1 MATQNLEFSQAMSDF
16 ATMFPEFDSDVIE
29 AVLRANSGAVDATI
43 DALLQM
49 STDNHNE
56 KLRNEL
62 DGGATTTTDGKGAPD
77 LIATKPAKSSNGG
90 ETNGVKA
97 KIPPAHSTATSKR
110 WNPPILGPLPPGFL
124 RLATTQYGDVSLDDE
139 QFAEM
144 LQNEEFM
151 NELRWNKDFLTALE
165 KDKVQDNLA
174 FKDRLRNMG
183 KTSRKKFLQLARVF
197 TWQRN
202 KKPPVNSGL
211 LQEEAS
217 DEDTDLKIRKH

>member
-1 MATQNLEFSQAMSDF
+1 MATQNIEFSQAMSDF

-62 DGGATTTTDGKGAPD
+62 DQTTEGGTKLQHPDLLLSKTNSTTTTTT
-77 LIATKPAKSSNGG
+77 TK
-90 ETNGVKA
+90 
-97 KIPPAHSTATSKR
+97 TATSEMNGAKGKTLSQSQSTTNKR
-110 WNPPILGPLPPGFL
+110 WNPPILGPLPASFL
-124 RLATTQYGDVSLDDE
+124 RIAPTQYEMNLDDE

-151 NELRWNKDFLTALE
+151 NELRWNK
-165 KDKVQDNLA
+165 V
-174 FKDRLRNMG
+174 
-183 KTSRKKFLQLARVF
+183 SHSCV
-197 TWQRN
+197 
-202 KKPPVNSGL
+202 
-211 LQEEAS
+211 
-217 DEDTDLKIRKH
+217 

>member
-1 MATQNLEFSQAMSDF
+1 MATQNIEFATAMSDF

-62 DGGATTTTDGKGAPD
+62 DSTTDGSAVGVKNSPAAG
-77 LIATKPAKSSNGG
+77 TKPKVNSESNETGVKGKVMTQLNKSS
-90 ETNGVKA
+90 
-97 KIPPAHSTATSKR
+97 STKR
-110 WNPPILGPLPPGFL
+110 WNPPMLGPLPPSFL
-124 RLATTQYGDVSLDDE
+124 RIAPTQYDINLDDE

-151 NELRWNKDFLTALE
+151 NELRWNKDFLSALE

-183 KTSRKKFLQLARVF
+183 KTSRKKFTQLARMF

-211 LQEEAS
+211 LQEEQS
-217 DEDTDLKIRKH
+217 DEDTDLKIRKN

>member
-1 MATQNLEFSQAMSDF
+1 MANTQNIEFSQAMSDF

-62 DGGATTTTDGKGAPD
+62 DQTGTATTTDGKTAPD
-77 LIATKPAKSSNGG
+77 LISTGKP
-90 ETNGVKA
+90 ETNGKL
-97 KIPPAHSTATSKR
+97 STK
-110 WNPPILGPLPPGFL
+110 WNPPILGPLPPNFL
-124 RLATTQYGDVSLDDE
+124 RLNTQYEVNLDDE

-151 NELRWNKDFLTALE
+151 NELRWNKVTTFFLSI
-165 KDKVQDNLA
+165 NH
-174 FKDRLRNMG
+174 F
-183 KTSRKKFLQLARVF
+183 
-197 TWQRN
+197 
-202 KKPPVNSGL
+202 
-211 LQEEAS
+211 
-217 DEDTDLKIRKH
+217 

>member
-1 MATQNLEFSQAMSDF
+1 MANIPTQNIEFSQAMSDF

-62 DGGATTTTDGKGAPD
+62 DQTTDSSGGTKVQHPD
-77 LIATKPAKSSNGG
+77 LISKPTIKTA
-90 ETNGVKA
+90 ETNGVKG
-97 KIPPAHSTATSKR
+97 KIQSTTKR
-110 WNPPILGPLPPGFL
+110 WNPPILGPLPPTFL
-124 RLATTQYGDVSLDDE
+124 RIAPEMNLDDE

-151 NELRWNKDFLTALE
+151 NELRWNKVRTTHF
-165 KDKVQDNLA
+165 
-174 FKDRLRNMG
+174 
-183 KTSRKKFLQLARVF
+183 
-197 TWQRN
+197 
-202 KKPPVNSGL
+202 
-211 LQEEAS
+211 
-217 DEDTDLKIRKH
+217 

>member
-1 MATQNLEFSQAMSDF
+1 MANIPTQNIEFSQAMSDF

-62 DGGATTTTDGKGAPD
+62 DSTTTDLSSGGTKVAAPD
-77 LIATKPAKSSNGG
+77 LISKPNPTL

-97 KIPPAHSTATSKR
+97 KAQPSTTTTKR
-110 WNPPILGPLPPGFL
+110 WNPPILGPLPPTFL
-124 RLATTQYGDVSLDDE
+124 RIAPTQYDINLDDE

-151 NELRWNKDFLTALE
+151 NELRWNKVCFL
-165 KDKVQDNLA
+165 
-174 FKDRLRNMG
+174 
-183 KTSRKKFLQLARVF
+183 VF
-197 TWQRN
+197 C
-202 KKPPVNSGL
+202 L
-211 LQEEAS
+211 LS
-217 DEDTDLKIRKH
+217 PF

>member
-1 MATQNLEFSQAMSDF
+1 MANIPTQNIEFSQAMSDF

-62 DGGATTTTDGKGAPD
+62 DQTTDSSGGGITKTQQHPD
-77 LIATKPAKSSNGG
+77 LLSKPLPTTNVVKST
-90 ETNGVKA
+90 ETNGVTA
-97 KIPPAHSTATSKR
+97 KIPQQSTTKR
-110 WNPPILGPLPPGFL
+110 WNPPILGPLPPSFL
-124 RLATTQYGDVSLDDE
+124 RIAPTQYDMNLDDE

-151 NELRWNKDFLTALE
+151 NELRWNKVGLFHFLI
-165 KDKVQDNLA
+165 
-174 FKDRLRNMG
+174 
-183 KTSRKKFLQLARVF
+183 KKLS
-197 TWQRN
+197 
-202 KKPPVNSGL
+202 NS
-211 LQEEAS
+211 
-217 DEDTDLKIRKH
+217 